1 MYSRKQAEEEA
12 KLKSAET
19 EAKRK
24 VLGDLQLP
32 FSLACQAAAAPYL
45 GTELNLACQA
55 AAAPYLGKQ
64 VKIHGLQAKP
74 ELNGRVGLAA
84 SYDDATGRYNV
95 QLSDGSVLALQPK
108 NLEPVTVR
116 GGVRG
121 GALCNNM

>member
-55 AAAPYLGKQ
+55 AAAPYVGKQ

-121 GALCNNM
+121 GVR